1 MVAKWPYRL
10 WEINNSMSPSQSL
23 LESEGDFK
31 LMNDESQSILIKRV
45 RFPDYTR
52 EPWDVYAKASS
63 GWFV

>member
-31 LMNDESQSILIKRV
+31 LMNDESQSILIKSV

-52 EPWDVYAKASS
+52 
-63 GWFV
+63 